1 MEQRHEIIHFSSKI
15 PGKIFLHRLGSVPKH
30 WHRSIELLFVLSGT
44 VHIVVDDRNFVLH
57 STDVLVINSLATHE
71 LYADEAEMVAFQI
84 NLAKSPV
91 FDSCKNVY
99 FDCCSA
105 TDSHNERYDYLR
117 HLLARLIKEN
127 SMAENVLL
135 SHSLISLLLYELVTH
150 FQAPQPEGSAI
161 RQKSL
166 RQLTQITDYINTHFD
181 EGISLMDVAEEF
193 HFSQSYLSR
202 FFKQHMNMTFSQYYN
217 NIRLEHAVNEMLT
230 SSESIA
236 EIASRSGFSD
246 ARSMVALFKKKYGM
260 LPSEYRASHP
270 SSIPSDKMRNEVN
283 YLSVTS
289 SSSLASLAKYLEDE
303 SGQIPSSSRQ
313 IAASRLDA
321 GAFSVPDPGTPLR
334 HTWRRLC
341 CVGSTRELLYGEVQ
355 EMLRKLQREMPFDY
369 VKFHGLLSDDMMLYH
384 ELPDGTLSLS
394 FATLDKVFD
403 FLLGIGLRP
412 LMQFFM
418 MPQALAADPSCL
430 SFFTHQNTSLPKDMA
445 RWNTLIDRLV
455 RHCID
460 RYGLEEVRTWP
471 FSLWNEPDTNP
482 DMFGFGFEHREDF
495 WAFYRETY
503 ATVKAI
509 DPAFQFGSPSLL
521 FLPEDPLNWYHPFFD
536 YCKTNR
542 CVPDFLNIHYYDDDI
557 EIVEGFSEGT
567 SLVNKLSNDEDSFSK
582 FIHTLYENLESY
594 GMAGKPIF
602 LTEWNLTVS
611 HRNLINDTCFK
622 SCYLTRNLLE
632 NYDRL
637 ESFGYWSLTDFLGEL
652 QLPQQLFH
660 GGLGLFTMNGIPKA
674 HYNTFLLA
682 SRLGNVKLGSGRGWF
697 LTRSQSGNTVSLLL
711 YNYSHYDQIFSAGEV
726 FDMTPTSRYTAFS
739 NLQELEFSLTL
750 TGLSDGVYCLCET
763 FVNQQQGSAYDAW
776 AAMGAPDDP
785 SREDL
790 AYLTARSHPG
800 RHVSRITVMGGAY
813 TYRQVLAPLEVRLV
827 ELAGRTSN
835 GG

>member
-15 PGKIFLHRLGSVPKH
+15 PGKVFLHRLGSVPKH

-44 VHIVVDDRNFVLH
+44 VHIVVDDRNYVLR
-57 STDVLVINSLATHE
+57 STDVFVINSLATHE

-105 TDSHNERYDYLR
+105 NDSHNERYDYLR

-135 SHSLISLLLYELVTH
+135 SHSLISQLLYELVTH
-150 FQAPQPEGSAI
+150 FQAPQPEGSAV

-166 RQLTQITDYINTHFD
+166 KQLTQITDYINTHFD
-181 EGISLMDVAEEF
+181 EGIGLGDVAEEF
-193 HFSQSYLSR
+193 HFSHSYLSR
-202 FFKQHMNMTFSQYYN
+202 FFKQHMNMTFSQYFN

-270 SSIPSDKMRNEVN
+270 SIIPSDKMRNELN

-289 SSSLASLAKYLEDE
+289 SSSLSALAEYLKEAP
-303 SGQIPSSSRQ
+303 GR
-313 IAASRLDA
+313 AAVPRRPLAARLDA
-321 GAFSVPDPGTPLR
+321 GSVSMAQPGTPLR
-334 HTWRRLC
+334 HTWRKLC

-355 EMLRKLQREMPFDY
+355 EMLRKMQREMPFEY
-369 VKFHGLLSDDMMLYH
+369 VKFHGLLSDDLMLYH
-384 ELPDGTLSLS
+384 ELSDGTISLS
-394 FATLDKVFD
+394 FAALDKVFD
-403 FLLGIGLRP
+403 FLLSIGLRP
-412 LMQFFM
+412 MMQFFM
-418 MPQALAADPSCL
+418 MPQELASDPSCM
-430 SFFTHQNTSLPKDMA
+430 SFFVRQNTSLPKDLS
-445 RWNTLIDRLV
+445 RWNLLIDRLV

-471 FSLWNEPDTNP
+471 FSLWNEPDTDP
-482 DMFGFGFEHREDF
+482 EMFGFGFEHREDF
-495 WAFYRETY
+495 WELYRETY
-503 ATVKAI
+503 TTVKAI
-509 DPAFQFGSPSLL
+509 DPAFHFGSPALL
-521 FLPEDPLNWYHPFFD
+521 FLPKDPLNWYHPFFD

-542 CVPDFLNIHYYDDDI
+542 CIPDFLNVHYYDDDI
-557 EIVEGFSEGT
+557 EIVKGFTEGT
-567 SLVNKLSNDEDSFSK
+567 SLINKLSNNEHSFSEY
-582 FIHTLYENLESY
+582 IDTLYENLGSY
-594 GMAGKPIF
+594 GMEGRPIF
-602 LTEWNLTVS
+602 LTEWNLTVN

-652 QLPQQLFH
+652 QLPWQMFH

-674 HYNTFLLA
+674 HYNTFLMA
-682 SRLGNVKLGSGRGWF
+682 SRLRDIRLGSGRGWF
-697 LTRSQSGNTVSLLL
+697 LTRSASSCALSLLL
-711 YNYSHYDQIFSAGEV
+711 YNYSHYDQIFSSGEV
-726 FDMTPTSRYTAFS
+726 FDMTPTNRYTAFS
-739 NLQELEFSLTL
+739 NLRELEFSIALTEL
-750 TGLSDGVYCLCET
+750 DPGVYSLCET
-763 FVNQQQGSAYDAW
+763 FVNQEQGSSYDAW

-790 AYLTARSHPG
+790 TFLSAKSQPG
-800 RHVSRITVMGGAY
+800 RLVSRLSIGDGTY
-813 TYRQVLAPLEVRLV
+813 TYRGLLAPLEVRLV
-827 ELAGRTSN
+827 ELHRVC